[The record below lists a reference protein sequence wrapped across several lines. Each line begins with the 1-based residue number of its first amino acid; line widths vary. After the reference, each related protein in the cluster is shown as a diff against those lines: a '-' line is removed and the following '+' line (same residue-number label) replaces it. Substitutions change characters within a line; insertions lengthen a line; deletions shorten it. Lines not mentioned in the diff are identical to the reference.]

1 MRLGMLTPSS
11 NTVLEPV
18 TAEILADRAGV
29 TAHFSRLRV
38 LQISLDGGSQAQ
50 FSHEPMLK
58 AAELLA
64 DARVDSICWNGT
76 SSGWLGFEQDRLL
89 CEAIRAH
96 TGIPACSAV
105 LGMNRLL
112 ERAGVRRLALVTP
125 YIEDVQRR
133 IIANYEA
140 DGIACVADR
149 RLGISDNFAFGEV
162 SAATIRQM
170 CLDVSLH
177 GPDAILI
184 YCTNLAGAGI
194 VRGIE
199 AETGVPVIDSAAAA
213 VWMAMAAAGREA
225 PGLAKWGC
233 LLD

>member
-50 FSHEPMLK
+50 FSHEPMLR

-89 CEAIRAH
+89 CEAIRA
-96 TGIPACSAV
+96 
-105 LGMNRLL
+105 L
-112 ERAGVRRLALVTP
+112 
-125 YIEDVQRR
+125 
-133 IIANYEA
+133 
-140 DGIACVADR
+140 
-149 RLGISDNFAFGEV
+149 
-162 SAATIRQM
+162 
-170 CLDVSLH
+170 SLIH
-177 GPDAILI
+177 I
-184 YCTNLAGAGI
+184 
-194 VRGIE
+194 
-199 AETGVPVIDSAAAA
+199 
-213 VWMAMAAAGREA
+213 
-225 PGLAKWGC
+225 
-233 LLD
+233 